1 MQRISYNYHN
11 IDTRWYL
18 DDICGYYTS
27 WPSWVIMGRHE
38 PSWVMGHPVLGFGV
52 HQVCPTIRPNLQ
64 RPAASAQVVGLPR
77 YCQEMA
83 TFLPSFKL
91 RSAKLSSQI
100 LERPIWRGL
109 GVFLP
114 KKSWSRTKLIAVHRI
129 NQSETPV
136 SQRHAMQCNLNISQ
150 WPQCIPDVHFVA
162 DWTQTGDAKTLI
174 ELHLMQHE
182 LWTQ

>member
-1 MQRISYNYHN
+1 MADLTQRISYNYHN
-11 IDTRWYL
+11 IDTQWYL

-27 WPSWVIMGRHE
+27 WPSWVIMGRHG

-100 LERPIWRGL
+100 LETTHLER
-109 GVFLP
+109 
-114 KKSWSRTKLIAVHRI
+114 SWSLSSKEIVKPNETHTVAVYRI
-129 NQSETPV
+129 NESETPV
-136 SQRHAMQCNLNISQ
+136 AQWHAM
-150 WPQCIPDVHFVA
+150 
-162 DWTQTGDAKTLI
+162 
-174 ELHLMQHE
+174 
-182 LWTQ
+182 